1 MNNAYFSR
9 LLPRM
14 AEQAAASSISMLG
27 FANAPLRRHLA
38 EVFSRPFGSGGSFL
52 ADPTFEAAFGW
63 QAAGA
68 TMQSLSGNL
77 LTPELVDALDNP
89 PDEFINDYRFA
100 RQWSPYKH
108 QLEAWN
114 LLGNETPQSAIV
126 SSGTGSGKTECFMI
140 PILDRLARQVT
151 QEGKALQGVR
161 ALFLY
166 PLNALIESQRERL
179 AAWSHSFGGNIRFCL
194 YNGNT
199 PESEK
204 QAVRNERPN
213 QVLDREVLRQNPPP
227 ILVTNATMLEYM
239 LVRAIDRPIL
249 EQSQGKLE
257 WIVLDEAHT
266 YIGSQAAELA
276 LLLRRVLHSFGV
288 TSEQVR
294 FVATSATIGGPQ
306 GDSAL
311 ALRRFLADVAG
322 VSIEKI
328 SLITGARDIPAL
340 IEAAQSAQ
348 PIDELISIESESE
361 ISQRR
366 YEALASSRA
375 ARMIRG
381 LFTSTPSV
389 ARLSEVCSALFGTAN
404 PSQLQQKEALKW
416 LDLLSGTRNAS
427 KQPFLPLRVHLFH
440 QTLYGMWACSDP
452 DCPEK
457 KGSHLDVSEWPFGN
471 IYFEP
476 RKHCICGSPV
486 YEVVSCNDCRHVFLL
501 AEEHI
506 TIEGSVSKY
515 SFIQSKE
522 VEIDEFELETEDK
535 IQQLSGRQASRVLI
549 VNQQIDGTHN
559 VRLDKASRSISSV
572 SGPEDLSIQVAEEKS
587 GGLECPICEARSHD
601 KGGRKIDFLQYSRIG
616 APFLLNTIIPT
627 LLEHAPD
634 GEEPE
639 RHPYRGRRM
648 LTFNDSRQGTA
659 RLAAKL
665 QQDSERARIRGLVY
679 HSVIQ
684 NKPAE
689 APSQHEGL
697 KRTLEMLKQAP
708 EPNREVI
715 AELEKI
721 ISPGKGF
728 AHVTFADLA
737 TTLCGQG
744 NDIER
749 MLELYNAY
757 APDIFSKTSPQELSK
772 MMLAREFGRRPKRQ
786 NNLETMGLVSVV
798 YPDIKRGV
806 RSVPPSFQKISRELD
821 DWHNFLK
828 ICLDFFAR
836 QNWAL
841 LVPSSW
847 LNWLGI
853 TYRSSWIVGPDVN
866 ERDYR
871 QVRWP
876 RARSSGRQSRLVRL
890 LEMALVTDIDTHEGQ
905 DLVDSVLEDA
915 WNVLKQTPLRL
926 TDNGYVLPTDAIAF
940 SVPEKLWICPFTR
953 RFLDATLKGLS
964 PYTPRKVKGTDFQCM
979 PCELPVY
986 DTPLGGTTNIL
997 ERIKIGRQWLRA
1009 QTKLTSLR
1017 EEGLWSDIND
1027 RVVELAP
1034 YFRVAEHSAQIPS
1047 SLLKKYAAD
1056 FKKGDINVISCST
1069 TMEMGIDIGGIAT
1082 VGMNNVPPH
1091 PANYLQRA
1099 GRAGRRGEARSTS
1112 LTVCKGNPHDQAVF
1126 RNTRW
1131 AFDTAL
1137 EAPHVSLDSSRIV
1150 QRHINAFL
1158 LSHFLNFDAALMQH
1172 EKTKLTCGSF
1182 FLPDG
1187 IDKPASVRFSNWCG
1201 KLFTRRKDLIDA
1213 VALLC
1218 QKTALESSDVMHCV
1232 EQAILSIKK
1241 IAGDWENEHKG
1252 LFEQQV
1258 RCGSG
1263 ATNPAAKAIALRLK
1277 RLCNEYLLRELVSK
1291 DFLPSYGFPTNIC
1304 CFDNLTVEQFKRIR
1318 DAWQEREDN
1327 TFRRRELASRDSMT
1341 ALREYAPGSE
1351 VVMDGRVYVSSGIT
1365 LNWHIPASE
1374 KDIRQVQN
1382 IRFAWRCAHCGDSGT
1397 SAVADRA
1404 TTCDT
1409 CQSSVQPIEFLE
1421 PAGFATEFYSSPHND
1436 INSQHFIPLA
1446 DPWISAKDAEWSS
1459 LTNPLLGRCRATT
1472 QGLIFHHSRG
1482 LHGDGYALC
1491 LSCGRA
1497 ESMRESN
1504 LPKVFE
1510 HSHKPLRGGK
1520 DTGMIC
1526 PGSDNS
1532 WSIKRNISLG
1542 FQVITDVFEL
1552 QLKTLSGEWLQDPT
1566 AAFTIAI
1573 ALRDSL
1579 AVSLGVQ
1586 ASELSCTTRQVA
1598 PAPGE
1603 LCQTIFI
1610 FDNAAAGYSS
1620 SVNRNL
1626 VTLLEM
1632 SRQKLLCPKGCD
1644 GACPHCILAF
1654 DQRFTSGSIDRHVAL
1669 NFLTE
1674 EWFHE
1679 LKLSR

>member
-1 MNNAYFSR
+1 MSSTYFSS

-14 AEQAAASSISMLG
+14 AEQAATSSISMLG

-38 EVFSRPFGSGGSFL
+38 EVFNRPFGPGGSFL
-52 ADPTFEAAFGW
+52 ADPTFEAVFGW
-63 QAAGA
+63 QTADA

-77 LTPELVDALDNP
+77 LTSELVDALDNP

-114 LLGNETPQSAIV
+114 LLGDETPQSAIV

-140 PILDRLARQVT
+140 PILDRLARQVA

-179 AAWSHSFGGNIRFCL
+179 AAWSHSFGGDIRFCL

-213 QVLDREVLRQNPPP
+213 QVLDREILRQNPPP

-322 VSIEKI
+322 VSIENI

-340 IEAAQSAQ
+340 IESTQSLQSIEA
-348 PIDELISIESESE
+348 LISIESGSE
-361 ISQRR
+361 VSQPR
-366 YEALASSRA
+366 YDALASSRTG
-375 ARMIRG
+375 RMIRD

-389 ARLSEVCSALFGTAN
+389 ARLSEICCALFGTAS
-404 PSQLQQKEALKW
+404 PSQTQQKEALEW
-416 LDLLSGTRNAS
+416 LDLLSGTRNAD
-427 KQPFLPLRVHLFH
+427 KHPFLPLRVHLFH
-440 QTLYGMWACSDP
+440 QTLYGMWACADSE
-452 DCPEK
+452 CPEK
-457 KGSHLDVSEWPFGN
+457 KGSCLDDSGWPFGD

-501 AEEHI
+501 TEEHI
-506 TIEGSVSKY
+506 VRDGNVSKY

-522 VEIDEFELETEDK
+522 AEIDEFELETEEK
-535 IQQLSGRQASRVLI
+535 IQQFSGRQALRALI
-549 VNQQIDGTHN
+549 VNQSIGGTHS
-559 VRLDKASRSISSV
+559 VCLDKVSRSVVSV
-572 SGPEDLSIQVAEEKS
+572 AGSEGLSIQVAEEKS
-587 GGLECPICEARSHD
+587 GGLECPVCETRSYD

-616 APFLLNTIIPT
+616 APFLLNMIIPT

-639 RHPYRGRRM
+639 HHPYRGRRM

-684 NKPAE
+684 KKPAGTPTE
-689 APSQHEGL
+689 NEGL
-697 KRTLEMLKQAP
+697 KRTLEILKQAP
-708 EPNREVI
+708 ELHSEAI
-715 AELEKI
+715 TELEKR
-721 ISPGKGF
+721 ISPENGL
-728 AHVTFADLA
+728 AHITFSDLA

-744 NDIER
+744 NDIKR
-749 MLELYNAY
+749 MLELYHAY
-757 APDIFSKTSPQELSK
+757 APEHFNETSPQELSK
-772 MMLAREFGRRPKRQ
+772 MMLVREFGRRPKRQ

-798 YPDIKRGV
+798 YPELAHRV
-806 RSVPPSFQKISRELD
+806 RSVPPSFQKISRELN

-828 ICLDFFAR
+828 VCLDFFAR

-841 LVPSSW
+841 RVPSSW
-847 LNWLGI
+847 LNWLGVA
-853 TYRSSWIVGPDVN
+853 YRSSWIVGPEVD

-890 LEMALVTDIDTHEGQ
+890 LEMALATDIDTHEGQ

-915 WNVLKQTPLRL
+915 WNILKQGPFELAA
-926 TDNGYVLPTDAIAF
+926 DGYVLPLNAMAF
-940 SVPEKLWICPFTR
+940 SVPAKLWICPFTR
-953 RFLDATLKGLS
+953 RFLDVTVKGLS
-964 PYTPRKVKGTDFQCM
+964 PYTPRNVKGTDFQCI

-986 DTPLGGTTNIL
+986 DTPLGGTTDIL
-997 ERIKIGRQWLRA
+997 ERIEIGRKWLRA
-1009 QTKLTSLR
+1009 QTKLASLR
-1017 EEGLWSDIND
+1017 EEGVWSDIND
-1027 RVVELAP
+1027 RVIELAP

-1069 TMEMGIDIGGIAT
+1069 TMEMGIDIGGIST

-1099 GRAGRRGEARSTS
+1099 GRAGRRGETRSTS

-1126 RNTRW
+1126 RDTRW

-1150 QRHINAFL
+1150 QRHVNAFL
-1158 LSHFLNFDAALMQH
+1158 LSHFLSLDTALMQH

-1182 FLPDG
+1182 FLQDG
-1187 IDKPASVRFSNWCG
+1187 IDKSASVRFSSWCG
-1201 KLFTRRKDLIDA
+1201 KLPTRRKDLIDA
-1213 VALLC
+1213 IASLC
-1218 QKTALESSDVMHCV
+1218 QKTALEHSEVMCCV
-1232 EQAILSIKK
+1232 KQATNSIEK
-1241 IAGDWENEHKG
+1241 IAVAWKCEHRG
-1252 LFEQQV
+1252 LFEQQIQ
-1258 RCGSG
+1258 CGSG

-1277 RLCNEYLLRELVSK
+1277 RLCDEYLLRELASK

-1304 CFDNLTVEQFKRIR
+1304 CFDNLTVDQFKRVR
-1318 DAWQEREDN
+1318 DGWQEREDN
-1327 TFRRRELASRDSMT
+1327 SFRRRELASRDSMT

-1351 VVMDGRVYVSSGIT
+1351 VIMDGRVYVSSGIT

-1374 KDIRQVQN
+1374 KDVRQVQN
-1382 IRFAWRCAHCGDSGT
+1382 IRFAWRCSHCGDSGT

-1404 TTCDT
+1404 TACDT

-1446 DPWISAKDAEWSS
+1446 DPWISAKDAGWSS
-1459 LTNPLLGRCRATT
+1459 LTNPLMGRCRATT

-1482 LHGDGYALC
+1482 QYGDGYALC

-1497 ESMRESN
+1497 ESMRETN
-1504 LPKVFE
+1504 LPKVFDRP
-1510 HSHKPLRGGK
+1510 HKPLRGGK
-1520 DTGMIC
+1520 EAGMFC
-1526 PGSDNS
+1526 SGSES
-1532 WSIKRNISLG
+1532 TWSIKRNISFG

-1552 QLKTLSGEWLQDPT
+1552 QLKTLSGEWLQDST

-1586 ASELSCTTRQVA
+1586 ASELSCATRQVA
-1598 PAPGE
+1598 PVPGE
-1603 LCQTIFI
+1603 LCQAIFI

-1620 SVNRNL
+1620 SASRNL
-1626 VTLLEM
+1626 VTLLDM
-1632 SRQKLLCPKGCD
+1632 SRRKLLCPEDCD

-1654 DQRFTSGSIDRHVAL
+1654 DQRFTSSSIDRHVAL

-1674 EWFHE
+1674 EWLQKIKF
-1679 LKLSR
+1679 SR

>member
-1 MNNAYFSR
+1 MSNAYFSR

-27 FANAPLRRHLA
+27 FANSPLRRHLA
-38 EVFSRPFGSGGSFL
+38 EVFSRPFGSSGSFL
-52 ADPTFEAAFGW
+52 ADPTFEAVFGW
-63 QAAGA
+63 QAADV

-77 LTPELVDALDNP
+77 LTTELVDALDNP
-89 PDEFINDYRFA
+89 PDEFRNDYRFA

-108 QLEAWN
+108 QLEAWS
-114 LLGNETPQSAIV
+114 LLGKEAPQSTIV
-126 SSGTGSGKTECFMI
+126 SSGTGSGKTECFMV
-140 PILDRLARQVT
+140 PILDRLARQVR
-151 QEGKALQGVR
+151 QEGEALKGVR

-179 AAWSHSFGGNIRFCL
+179 AAWSHSFGCNIRFCL

-204 QAVRNERPN
+204 QSVRNERPN
-213 QVLDREVLRQNPPP
+213 QVLDRAILRQNPPP

-249 EQSQGKLE
+249 EQSRGKLE

-288 TSEQVR
+288 TNEQVR
-294 FVATSATIGGPQ
+294 FVATSATIGGPH

-322 VSIEKI
+322 VSIENI
-328 SLITGARDIPAL
+328 SLITGARDIPDL
-340 IEAAQSAQ
+340 IEDAHSLR
-348 PIDELISIESESE
+348 PIDELKSIESNSQ
-361 ISQRR
+361 ISQSR
-366 YEALASSRA
+366 YEALASSRKG
-375 ARMIRG
+375 RMIRE
-381 LFTSTPSV
+381 LFTSTPSI
-389 ARLSEVCSALFGTAN
+389 ARLSDVCCALFGTTL
-404 PSQLQQKEALKW
+404 PSLNQQKEALEW
-416 LDLLSGTRNAS
+416 LDLLSGTCNA
-427 KQPFLPLRVHLFH
+427 KNLPFLPLRAHLFH
-440 QTLYGMWACSDP
+440 QTLYGMWACADP
-452 DCPEK
+452 ECPEK
-457 KGSHLDVSEWPFGN
+457 KGSCLDVPDWPFGN

-476 RKHCICGSPV
+476 RKHCICGSPA
-486 YEVVSCNDCRHVFLL
+486 YEVVSCNECRHVFLL

-506 TIEGSVSKY
+506 TRVKGASSY
-515 SFIQSKE
+515 SFIQSRE
-522 VEIDEFELETEDK
+522 VEIDEFELESEEK
-535 IQQLSGRQASRVLI
+535 SQRASGRQALRALI
-549 VNQQIDGTHN
+549 VNQTIGGTHRIHLN
-559 VRLDKASRSISSV
+559 KVSRSIAPAHGSD
-572 SGPEDLSIQVAEEKS
+572 ELSIQVAEEKS
-587 GGLECPICEARSHD
+587 GGLECPICEARSYE
-601 KGGRKIDFLQYSRIG
+601 KSGRRIDFLQYSRIG

-634 GEEPE
+634 GDDPE
-639 RHPYRGRRM
+639 HHPYRGRRM

-684 NKPAE
+684 KQPADKSPE
-689 APSQHEGL
+689 NEGL
-697 KRTLEMLKQAP
+697 KRTLELLKENP
-708 EPNREVI
+708 ELHKEAI
-715 AELEKI
+715 AELEKKI
-721 ISPGKGF
+721 TPGNELAQISF
-728 AHVTFADLA
+728 TDLA
-737 TTLCGQG
+737 TALCGQG
-744 NDIER
+744 NDVER
-749 MLELYNAY
+749 MLELYHAY
-757 APDIFSKTSPQELSK
+757 APEIFSKTSPQELSK

-786 NNLETMGLVSVV
+786 NNLETMGLVSLV
-798 YPDIKRGV
+798 YPDLKRGV
-806 RSVPPSFQKISRELD
+806 RSVPPSYQKISRELD
-821 DWHNFLK
+821 DWHGFLK
-828 ICLDFFAR
+828 LCLDFFAR

-841 LVPSSW
+841 LVPSTW

-890 LEMALVTDIDTHEGQ
+890 LEMALMTNIETHEGQ

-915 WNVLKQTPLRL
+915 WNVLRQAPLRL

-940 SVPEKLWICPFTR
+940 SVPAKLWICPFTR

-964 PYTPRKVKGTDFQCM
+964 PYTPRNVKGADFKCI

-986 DTPLGGTTNIL
+986 DTPLGGTTNVL
-997 ERIKIGRQWLRA
+997 ERIEIGRQWLRA
-1009 QTKLTSLR
+1009 QTQLASLR

-1027 RVVELAP
+1027 RVIELAP

-1056 FKKGDINVISCST
+1056 FKRGDINVISCST
-1069 TMEMGIDIGGIAT
+1069 TMEMGIDIGGIST

-1099 GRAGRRGEARSTS
+1099 GRAGRRGETRSTS

-1131 AFDTAL
+1131 AFDTVL

-1158 LSHFLNFDAALMQH
+1158 LSHFLSLDAALVQH

-1187 IDKPASVRFSNWCG
+1187 TGKPASIRFSNWCE
-1201 KLFTRRKDLIDA
+1201 KLSTRGKDLIDA
-1213 VALLC
+1213 VASLC
-1218 QKTALESSDVMHCV
+1218 QKTALEHSDVMLCV
-1232 EQAILSIKK
+1232 KQTINSIKK
-1241 IAGDWENEHKG
+1241 IADDWEREYKG

-1258 RCGSG
+1258 RCGG
-1263 ATNPAAKAIALRLK
+1263 VATNPAAKAIALRLK
-1277 RLCNEYLLRELVSK
+1277 RLCDEYLLRELVSK

-1304 CFDNLTVEQFKRIR
+1304 CFDNLTIEQFKRIR
-1318 DAWQEREDN
+1318 DGWQEREDN
-1327 TFRRRELASRDSMT
+1327 TLRRRELASRDSMT

-1374 KDIRQVQN
+1374 KDVRQVQN
-1382 IRFAWRCAHCGDSGT
+1382 IRFAWRCLHCGDSGT
-1397 SAVADRA
+1397 SAVAERA

-1409 CQSSVQPIEFLE
+1409 CQSPVQHIEFLE

-1459 LTNPLLGRCRATT
+1459 LANPLLGRCRATT

-1491 LSCGRA
+1491 LSCGRT
-1497 ESMRESN
+1497 ESMRETN
-1504 LPKVFE
+1504 LPKIFDRP
-1510 HSHKPLRGGK
+1510 HKPLRGGK
-1520 DTGMIC
+1520 DSGIFC
-1526 PGSDNS
+1526 PGSENS

-1552 QLKTLSGEWLQDPT
+1552 QIKSTSGEWLQDST
-1566 AAFTIAI
+1566 AAFTIAV

-1586 ASELSCTTRQVA
+1586 ASELSCATRQVA
-1598 PAPGE
+1598 PAAGE
-1603 LCQTIFI
+1603 LCQAIFI

-1620 SVNRNL
+1620 SANKNL
-1626 VTLLEM
+1626 VTLLDM
-1632 SRQKLLCPKGCD
+1632 SRQKLLCPKDCD

-1674 EWFHE
+1674 EWLQE
-1679 LKLSR
+1679 LKPGQ